1 MTTMQIII
9 AVVAGILILSSLVDL
24 KSIFNNLLEDKAVVP
39 KPVKPVIVDDEENN
53 ISSVVEKWE
62 NLKNSC
68 DSLGLK
74 QASTKLVE
82 VFPLLAIKEDTN
94 VKS

>member
-1 MTTMQIII
+1 MTTMQILI

-24 KSIFNNLLEDKAVVP
+24 KSVFNNLLEDKVIP

-62 NLKNSC
+62 SLKNSC
-68 DSLGLK
+68 DALGLK
-74 QASTKLVE
+74 QASAKLVE

-94 VKS
+94 AKS

>member
-1 MTTMQIII
+1 MTTMQILI

-24 KSIFNNLLEDKAVVP
+24 KSVFNNLLEDKVTP

-62 NLKNSC
+62 SLKNSC
-68 DSLGLK
+68 DTLGLK
-74 QASTKLVE
+74 QASAKLVE

-94 VKS
+94 AKS